1 LTISPGLRYEA
12 QFNPNYL
19 DATTPQYRFPLATSI
34 PNDTKMIAPRLGLAW
49 DIANDGRTVVR
60 AGGGFFHAATYLS
73 ILANSI
79 LFNGGNPEKA
89 FSIAVN
95 NTAAN
100 PNAIQNAF
108 LNAGMNLTNA
118 PLGSLPAFDA
128 TWAYRNLGSFANIA
142 PSYLDPNFRNPRA
155 LQWQGAIE
163 RQISRAITV
172 SEDFSY
178 INTVWVARA
187 RDTNLGSPVVDAN
200 GRNIYSNPRPFGP
213 LFGRATMT
221 EPAGRSLYR
230 GFTTTVKVRRP
241 RYVMDFYYTRSWNY
255 SYDDNERGFTSPN
268 YADVNNIISEYNY
281 SNIDEPHQFRGTVNY
296 TLPFGF
302 EVASTMKFTA
312 GRPITARTGVDSNQ
326 DGIVN
331 DRPVVNGVMFKRN
344 SFRNKGFQD
353 VGLRL
358 QKSFTLPM
366 ERGRISLSADAFNVF
381 NFKNVWMAS
390 AQTYGTATFMQV
402 KDAAGNYLSNVAV
415 ANDSRTIQLGVRFQ
429 F

>member
-1 LTISPGLRYEA
+1 
-12 QFNPNYL
+12 
-19 DATTPQYRFPLATSI
+19 
-34 PNDTKMIAPRLGLAW
+34 
-49 DIANDGRTVVR
+49 
-60 AGGGFFHAATYLS
+60 
-73 ILANSI
+73 
-79 LFNGGNPEKA
+79 
-89 FSIAVN
+89 
-95 NTAAN
+95 
-100 PNAIQNAF
+100 
-108 LNAGMNLTNA
+108 
-118 PLGSLPAFDA
+118 
-128 TWAYRNLGSFANIA
+128 
-142 PSYLDPNFRNPRA
+142 
-155 LQWQGAIE
+155 
-163 RQISRAITV
+163 
-172 SEDFSY
+172 
-178 INTVWVARA
+178 
-187 RDTNLGSPVVDAN
+187 
-200 GRNIYSNPRPFGP
+200 
-213 LFGRATMT
+213 
-221 EPAGRSLYR
+221 
-230 GFTTTVKVRRP
+230 
-241 RYVMDFYYTRSWNY
+241 
-255 SYDDNERGFTSPN
+255 
-268 YADVNNIISEYNY
+268 
-281 SNIDEPHQFRGTVNY
+281 VNY

-326 DGIVN
+326 DGVVN